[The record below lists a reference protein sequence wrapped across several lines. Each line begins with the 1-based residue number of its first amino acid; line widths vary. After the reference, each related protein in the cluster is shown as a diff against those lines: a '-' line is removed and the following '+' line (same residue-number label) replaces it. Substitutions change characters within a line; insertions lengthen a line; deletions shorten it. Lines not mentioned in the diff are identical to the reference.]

1 MAFVLDRDAAASR
14 LWVSSRTVDRHIQA
28 GRIRT
33 KRIGKKIFLEDEDV
47 EGLRNLD
54 PARREEDYV
63 VIFDTESS
71 GPRTEL
77 HPEESLPVVKR
88 SDESTKALRELVRL
102 YEETQSI
109 VQRKEETIQD
119 LSYKLG
125 KVETEMKNMVP
136 LVEYNK
142 ATFMLESAKSRHDS
156 DALVYTEKL
165 ANLEKEV
172 TKRNAAIISLALLFV
187 LVLGFSIVFLFYT
200 RLL

>member
-1 MAFVLDRDAAASR
+1 
-14 LWVSSRTVDRHIQA
+14 
-28 GRIRT
+28 
-33 KRIGKKIFLEDEDV
+33 
-47 EGLRNLD
+47 
-54 PARREEDYV
+54 

>member
-14 LWVSSRTVDRHIQA
+14 LWVSSRTIDRHIQA

-33 KRIGKKIFLEDEDV
+33 KRIGKKIFLEDDDV
-47 EGLRNLD
+47 EALRNLD

-63 VIFDTESS
+63 VIFDAESTLQKREQS
-71 GPRTEL
+71 
-77 HPEESLPVVKR
+77 EESLPAVKQ
-88 SDESTKALRELVRL
+88 SGDTKAIYELVRL
-102 YEETQSI
+102 YEETQNI
-109 VQRKEETIQD
+109 VARKEETIQE
-119 LSYKLG
+119 LSYKLW
-125 KVETEMKNMVP
+125 KAETEMKNMIP

-156 DALVYTEKL
+156 DAIMYTEKL
-165 ANLEKEV
+165 SNLEKEV

-187 LVLGFSIVFLFYT
+187 LVLWFSIVFLFYT